1 MSYDYAKIA
10 KEVIQAVGG
19 AENIKSAAH
28 CATRLRLIV
37 ADRSLADDEKVG
49 EIDAVKGTFFTAGQY
64 QIIFG
69 TGHVNRVYE
78 QITQLGIA
86 ETTASEAKEAKMD
99 GKNQLQKAIRTFGD
113 VFVPVIPALVATGLF
128 LGLKGALLNDN
139 FLALFGMS
147 NADIP
152 NTFQVLVDVLSG
164 TTFAFL
170 PAIVCWSTFRV
181 FGGSP
186 VLGLILGLML
196 VNGSLPNAYS
206 VADPSSGVTPL
217 MLFGFIPIVGY
228 QGSIL
233 PAFVA
238 GVIGSKLEKKLRKT
252 VPAVFDFMITPFL
265 VLFVMLI
272 LSLLVIGPLLHAL
285 ENVLLVIVEYALDLP
300 LGIGG
305 LIVGFFWS
313 IITLTGVHHIFNMLE
328 ISLLAS
334 TGFNPF
340 NAILCMCGF
349 SSAGVCLAISIK
361 ARKKEIRAIGPSAT
375 VSALLGIGEPALF
388 GVILRYGMKPFLL
401 SCSINGVAGM
411 IAMLLGMKGTGNGIT
426 TVPGMLLY
434 IYTPSQLAMYVVLA
448 LATFITAF
456 SLCWFFAVPPEVM
469 KTDKAAKK
477 DAPRPAPVPVPF
489 PDVLGAA
496 AQGTF
501 VPMEEI
507 PDPTFSQGVLGAC
520 CGIDPETGKVYSPM
534 DGTVSQLADTLHAV
548 GIEAGGVELL
558 LHVGID
564 TVEMKGDGFKSHIK
578 EGQNV
583 KKGDLLLTMDL
594 EKIKAAGHPA
604 TIMVIVTN
612 SDDLASVEASASGKL
627 MPGDP
632 LMRLKA

>member
-1 MSYDYAKIA
+1 M
-10 KEVIQAVGG
+10 
-19 AENIKSAAH
+19 
-28 CATRLRLIV
+28 
-37 ADRSLADDEKVG
+37 
-49 EIDAVKGTFFTAGQY
+49 
-64 QIIFG
+64 
-69 TGHVNRVYE
+69 
-78 QITQLGIA
+78 
-86 ETTASEAKEAKMD
+86 
-99 GKNQLQKAIRTFGD
+99 
-113 VFVPVIPALVATGLF
+113 
-128 LGLKGALLNDN
+128 LNDN
-139 FLALFGMS
+139 FLALFGMT

-152 NTFQVLVDVLSG
+152 QTFQVLVDVLSG

-252 VPAVFDFMITPFL
+252 IPAVFDFMLTPFL

-285 ENVLLVIVEYALDLP
+285 ENVLLVIVEYALELP
-300 LGIGG
+300 FGIGG
-305 LIVGFFWS
+305 LVVGFFWS

-361 ARKKEIRAIGPSAT
+361 AKKKEIRAIGPSAT

-426 TVPGMLLY
+426 TIPGMLLY
-434 IYTPSQLAMYVVLA
+434 IYSPSQLAMYVILA
-448 LATFITAF
+448 VATFATAF
-456 SLCWFFAVPPEVM
+456 CLCWFFAVPPEVM
-469 KTDKAAKK
+469 EADIPKGDKKEAMKAGIPNGDKKEVPSSAPAA
-477 DAPRPAPVPVPF
+477 F
-489 PDVLGAA
+489 PDVLGAV

-501 VPMEEI
+501 VPMAEI
-507 PDPTFSQGVLGAC
+507 PDPTFSQGILGVC
-520 CGIDPETGKVYSPM
+520 CGVEPETGKVFSPV
-534 DGTVSQLADTLHAV
+534 DGTICQLADTLHAV

-558 LHVGID
+558 IHVGID
-564 TVEMKGDGFKSHIK
+564 TVEMKGDGFKSHVK
-578 EGQNV
+578 EGQTV
-583 KKGDLLLTMDL
+583 KKGELLLTMDL

-604 TIMVIVTN
+604 TIMVAVTN
-612 SDDLASVEASASGKL
+612 SDELASVEAAASGQVK
-627 MPGDP
+627 PGDQ
-632 LMRLKA
+632 LMCLKA

>member
-1 MSYDYAKIA
+1 MNYDYAKIA

-19 AENIKSAAH
+19 SENIKSAAH

-78 QITQLGIA
+78 QIIQLGIA

-99 GKNQLQKAIRTFGD
+99 GKNQIQKAIRTFGD

-128 LGLKGALLNDN
+128 LGLKGALLNNN
-139 FLALFGMS
+139 FLALFGMT

-152 NTFQVLVDVLSG
+152 QTFQVLVDVLSC

-285 ENVLLVIVEYALDLP
+285 ENILLVIVEYALELP
-300 LGIGG
+300 FGIGG
-305 LIVGFFWS
+305 LVVGFFWS

-388 GVILRYGMKPFLL
+388 GVILRYGIKPFLL
-401 SCSINGVAGM
+401 SCSINGIAGM

-426 TVPGMLLY
+426 TIPGLLLY
-434 IYTPSQLAMYVVLA
+434 IYSPSQLMMYVLLA
-448 LATFITAF
+448 IATFVIAF
-456 SLCWFFAVPPEVM
+456 CLCWFFAVPSEVM
-469 KTDKAAKK
+469 EI
-477 DAPRPAPVPVPF
+477 DAPKGDKKEVPPALAAF
-489 PDVLGAA
+489 PDMLGAV
-496 AQGTF
+496 AQGIF
-501 VPMEEI
+501 VPMAEI
-507 PDPTFSQGVLGAC
+507 PDPTFSQGVLGIC
-520 CGIDPETGKVYSPM
+520 CGIEPEIGKVFSPM
-534 DGTVSQLADTLHAV
+534 NGTISQIADTLHAV
-548 GIEAGGVELL
+548 GIEADGVDLL
-558 LHVGID
+558 IHVGID
-564 TVEMKGDGFKSHIK
+564 TVEMKGDGFKSYVK
-578 EGQNV
+578 EGQTV

-604 TIMVIVTN
+604 TIMVAVTN
-612 SDDLASVEASASGKL
+612 SDDLASVEAVASGQL
-627 MPGDP
+627 NPGDQ
-632 LMRLKA
+632 LMCLKA

>member
-1 MSYDYAKIA
+1 MNYDYAKIA

-19 AENIKSAAH
+19 SENIKSAAH

-78 QITQLGIA
+78 QIIQLGIA

-99 GKNQLQKAIRTFGD
+99 GKNQIQKAIRTFGD

-128 LGLKGALLNDN
+128 LGLKGALLNNN
-139 FLALFGMS
+139 FLALFGMT

-152 NTFQVLVDVLSG
+152 QTFQVLVDVLSG

-285 ENVLLVIVEYALDLP
+285 ENILLVIVEYALELP
-300 LGIGG
+300 FGIGG
-305 LIVGFFWS
+305 LVVGFFWS

-388 GVILRYGMKPFLL
+388 GVILRYGIKPFLL
-401 SCSINGVAGM
+401 SCSINGIAGM

-426 TVPGMLLY
+426 TIPGLLLY
-434 IYTPSQLAMYVVLA
+434 IYSPSQLMMYVLLA
-448 LATFITAF
+448 IATFVIAF
-456 SLCWFFAVPPEVM
+456 CLCWFFAVPSEVM
-469 KTDKAAKK
+469 EIDTPKGDKKEV
-477 DAPRPAPVPVPF
+477 PPAPAVF
-489 PDVLGAA
+489 PDMLGAV
-496 AQGTF
+496 AQGIF
-501 VPMEEI
+501 VPMAEI
-507 PDPTFSQGVLGAC
+507 PDPTFSQGVLGIC
-520 CGIDPETGKVYSPM
+520 CGIEPEIGKVFSPM
-534 DGTVSQLADTLHAV
+534 NGTISQIADTLHAV
-548 GIEAGGVELL
+548 GIEADGVDLL
-558 LHVGID
+558 IHVGID
-564 TVEMKGDGFKSHIK
+564 TVEMKGDGFKSYVK
-578 EGQNV
+578 EGQTV

-604 TIMVIVTN
+604 TIMVAVTN
-612 SDDLASVEASASGKL
+612 SDDLASVEAVASGQL
-627 MPGDP
+627 NPGDQ
-632 LMRLKA
+632 LMCLKA

>member
-1 MSYDYAKIA
+1 MNYDYAKIA

-19 AENIKSAAH
+19 SENIKSAAH

-147 NADIP
+147 NANIP
-152 NTFQVLVDVLSG
+152 HTFQVLVDVLSG

-272 LSLLVIGPLLHAL
+272 LSLLVIGPLLHTL
-285 ENVLLVIVEYALDLP
+285 ENVLLAIVEYALELP

-401 SCSINGVAGM
+401 SCSINGIAGM
-411 IAMLLGMKGTGNGIT
+411 LAMLLGMKGTGNGIT
-426 TVPGMLLY
+426 TIPGMLLY
-434 IYTPSQLAMYVVLA
+434 IYTPSQLIMYVVLA

-456 SLCWFFAVPPEVM
+456 CLCWFFAVPPEVM
-469 KTDKAAKK
+469 ETDSAVKK
-477 DAPRPAPVPVPF
+477 EVPKPAPIPF
-489 PDVLGAA
+489 PNVLGSV

-507 PDPTFSQGVLGAC
+507 PDPTFSQGVLGIC
-520 CGIDPETGKVYSPM
+520 CGIEPETGKVYSPM
-534 DGTVSQLADTLHAV
+534 DGTISQLADTLHAI
-548 GIEAGGVELL
+548 GMEAGGVELL
-558 LHVGID
+558 IHVGID
-564 TVEMKGDGFKSHIK
+564 TVGMKGDGFKSHIT
-578 EGQNV
+578 EGQTV

-612 SDDLASVEASASGKL
+612 SDDLASVESSASGKL
-627 MPGDP
+627 MPGDQ
-632 LMRLKA
+632 LMCLKA

>member
-1 MSYDYAKIA
+1 MNYDYGKIA
-10 KEVIQAVGG
+10 REVIAAVGG
-19 AENIKSAAH
+19 PENIRSAAH

-37 ADRSLADDEKVG
+37 ADRSKADDEKVG

-86 ETTASEAKEAKMD
+86 ETTASEAKEAKME
-99 GKNQLQKAIRTFGD
+99 GKNKIQKAIRTFGD

-128 LGLKGALLNDN
+128 LGLKGALLNNN
-139 FLALFGMS
+139 FLALFGMT

-152 NTFQVLVDVLSG
+152 QSFQVLVEVLSG

-196 VNGSLPNAYS
+196 VNGALPNAYS

-217 MLFGFIPIVGY
+217 LLFGFIPIVGY

-238 GVIGSKLEKKLRKT
+238 GVLGSKLEKNLRKT

-265 VLFVMLI
+265 VLLIMLV
-272 LSLLVIGPLLHAL
+272 LSLLVIGPLLHTL
-285 ENVLLVIVEYALDLP
+285 ENVLLVIVESALSLP
-300 LGIGG
+300 LGLGG
-305 LIVGFFWS
+305 LVVGFFWS

-328 ISLLAS
+328 ISLLSS

-349 SSAGVCLAISIK
+349 SSAGVCLAISLK
-361 ARKKEIRAIGPSAT
+361 AKKKEIRAIGPSAT
-375 VSALLGIGEPALF
+375 ASALLGIGEPALF
-388 GVILRYGMKPFLL
+388 GVILRYGLKPFLL
-401 SCSINGVAGM
+401 SCSINGIAGM

-426 TVPGMLLY
+426 TIPGMLLY
-434 IYTPSQLAMYVVLA
+434 IYSPTQILMYVVLA
-448 LATFITAF
+448 AAVFATAF
-456 SLCWFFAVPPEVM
+456 SLTWLFAVPPEVM
-469 KTDKAAKK
+469 EPDAPKGAKK
-477 DAPRPAPVPVPF
+477 EEPAPAPF
-489 PDVLGAA
+489 PETLGSVAK
-496 AQGTF
+496 GVF
-501 VPMEEI
+501 VPMERL
-507 PDPTFSQGVLGAC
+507 PDQTFSQGVLGTC
-520 CGIDPETGKVYSPM
+520 CGVTPEEGKVYSPM
-534 DGTVSQLADTLHAV
+534 NGTISQLAETLHAV

-558 LHVGID
+558 IHVGVD
-564 TVEMKGDGFKSHIK
+564 TVEMKGDGFRSHVK
-578 EGQNV
+578 EGQTV
-583 KKGDLLLTMDL
+583 KKGDLLLSMDL
-594 EKIKAAGHPA
+594 KKIEAAGHPS
-604 TIMVIVTN
+604 TIMVAVTN
-612 SDDLASVEASASGKL
+612 SDDLASVEASASG
-627 MPGDP
+627 MVQPGDP
-632 LMRLKA
+632 LMHLKP

>member
-1 MSYDYAKIA
+1 MNYDYAKIA

-19 AENIKSAAH
+19 SENIKSAAH

-78 QITQLGIA
+78 QIIQLGIA

-99 GKNQLQKAIRTFGD
+99 GKNQIQKAIRTFGD

-128 LGLKGALLNDN
+128 LGLKGALLNNN
-139 FLALFGMS
+139 FLALFGMT

-152 NTFQVLVDVLSG
+152 QTFQVLVDVLSG

-285 ENVLLVIVEYALDLP
+285 ENILLVIVEYALELP
-300 LGIGG
+300 FGIGG
-305 LIVGFFWS
+305 LVVGFFWS
-313 IITLTGVHHIFNMLE
+313 IITLTGVHHIFNMLV

-388 GVILRYGMKPFLL
+388 GVILRYGIKPFLL
-401 SCSINGVAGM
+401 SCSINGIAGM

-426 TVPGMLLY
+426 TIPGLLLY
-434 IYTPSQLAMYVVLA
+434 IYSPSQLMMYVLLA
-448 LATFITAF
+448 IATFVIAF
-456 SLCWFFAVPPEVM
+456 CLCWFFAVPSEVM
-469 KTDKAAKK
+469 EIDTPKGDKKEV
-477 DAPRPAPVPVPF
+477 PPAPAAF
-489 PDVLGAA
+489 PDMLGAV
-496 AQGTF
+496 AQGIF
-501 VPMEEI
+501 VPMAEI
-507 PDPTFSQGVLGAC
+507 PDPTFSQGVLGIC
-520 CGIDPETGKVYSPM
+520 CGIEPEIGKVFSPM
-534 DGTVSQLADTLHAV
+534 NGTISQIADTLHAV
-548 GIEAGGVELL
+548 GIEADGVDLL
-558 LHVGID
+558 IHVGID
-564 TVEMKGDGFKSHIK
+564 TVEMKGDGFKSYVK
-578 EGQNV
+578 EGQTV

-604 TIMVIVTN
+604 TIMVAVTN
-612 SDDLASVEASASGKL
+612 SDDLASVEAVASGQL
-627 MPGDP
+627 NPGDQ
-632 LMRLKA
+632 LMCLKA

>member
-1 MSYDYAKIA
+1 MNYDYAKIA

-19 AENIKSAAH
+19 SENIKSAAH

-78 QITQLGIA
+78 QIVQLGIA

-128 LGLKGALLNDN
+128 LGLKGALLNNN
-139 FLALFGMS
+139 FLALFGMT

-152 NTFQVLVDVLSG
+152 QTFQVLVDVLSG

-217 MLFGFIPIVGY
+217 MLLGFIPIVGY

-285 ENVLLVIVEYALDLP
+285 ENVLLVIVEYALGLP

-426 TVPGMLLY
+426 TIPGLLLY
-434 IYTPSQLAMYVVLA
+434 IYSPSQLAMYLILA
-448 LATFITAF
+448 SATFAAAF
-456 SLCWFFAVPPEVM
+456 CLCWFFAVPPEVM
-469 KTDKAAKK
+469 EADNTKGNKK
-477 DAPRPAPVPVPF
+477 EVPAPVPISF
-489 PDVLGAA
+489 PDVLGAV
-496 AQGTF
+496 AQGEF

-507 PDPTFSQGVLGAC
+507 PDPTFSQGVLGIC
-520 CGIDPETGKVYSPM
+520 CGINPETGKVYSPM
-534 DGTVSQLADTLHAV
+534 DGTISQLADTLHAV
-548 GIEAGGVELL
+548 GIEAEGVELL
-558 LHVGID
+558 IHVGID
-564 TVEMKGDGFKSHIK
+564 TVEMKGDGFRSHVK
-578 EGQNV
+578 EGQTV
-583 KKGDLLLTMDL
+583 RKGDLLLTMDL
-594 EKIKAAGHPA
+594 EKIKAAGHPSI
-604 TIMVIVTN
+604 IMVAVTN
-612 SDDLASVEASASGKL
+612 SDDLASVEAVASGQLK
-627 MPGDP
+627 PGDQ